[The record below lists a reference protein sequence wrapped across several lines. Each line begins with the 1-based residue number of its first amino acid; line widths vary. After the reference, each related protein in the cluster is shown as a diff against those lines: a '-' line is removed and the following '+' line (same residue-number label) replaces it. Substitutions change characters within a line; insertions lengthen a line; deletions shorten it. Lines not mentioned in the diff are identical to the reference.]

1 MTSERGDSGNVTML
15 LVALRRDPKP
25 ERLRAL
31 SEAVYPELRRVAA
44 GLMRRERP
52 GHTLQPTALVHEA
65 YLSLVDT
72 ERLDWQ
78 SRAHFFGTAANAMR
92 RILVDH
98 ARSRSAQKRGGNDT
112 VVRFDESLGHG
123 AASDVALL
131 DLDAMLDRFAEL
143 DQRAARIV
151 ELRVFGGLTVPE
163 VAEVL
168 GISRRTVDN
177 DWAMARMW
185 LARELGAGT

>member
-1 MTSERGDSGNVTML
+1 MTSERGDSGSVTVL
-15 LVALRRDPKP
+15 LVALRRDPAP
-25 ERLRAL
+25 ERLSAL
-31 SEAVYPELRRVAA
+31 SEAVYPELRRLAS

-72 ERLDWQ
+72 THLDWQ
-78 SRAHFFGTAANAMR
+78 SRAHFFGAAANAMR
-92 RILVDH
+92 HILVDH
-98 ARSRSAQKRGGNDT
+98 ARSRRAQKRGGDET
-112 VVRFDESLGHG
+112 MVRFDESLGHG
-123 AASDVALL
+123 AAADVALL
-131 DLDAMLDRFAEL
+131 DLDATLDRFAKL

-168 GISRRTVDN
+168 GVSRRTVDN

-185 LARELGAGT
+185 LAQELGAGA

>member
-15 LVALRRDPKP
+15 LVALRQDPAP
-25 ERLRAL
+25 ERLSAL
-31 SEAVYPELRRVAA
+31 SEAVYPELRRLAA

-78 SRAHFFGTAANAMR
+78 SRAHFFGAAANAMR

-98 ARSRSAQKRGGNDT
+98 ARARSAQKRGGADT
-112 VVRFDESLGHG
+112 MVRFDESLGHG
-123 AASDVALL
+123 AATDVALL
-131 DLDAMLDRFAEL
+131 EL
-143 DQRAARIV
+143 DTALERFTAVDERAARVV

-168 GISRRTVDN
+168 DISRRTVDN

-185 LARELGAGT
+185 LARELGAGA